1 MRTVDLFAGCGG
13 LSLGFQNA
21 GFNVVSA
28 FDYWHP
34 AIEVYR
40 ENFQHP
46 VFEKDLSKEDVCS
59 LVSDFSP
66 DIVIGGPPC
75 QDFSS
80 AGKRNENLGR
90 ADLSLVFANI
100 VTSIKPRWFLM
111 ENVDRIQKSRI
122 LEEVLEIFRKSGY
135 ALSSSVLN
143 ASYCG
148 VPQARKR
155 YFLIGHFD
163 GEDGDLN
170 FYLAKNQSKTP
181 MSIFE
186 YLGDDLGVEYFYR
199 HPRSYQRRAVFSIHE
214 PSPTVRG
221 VNRPIPKTYKKH
233 EGDLCDINESLRP
246 LTTIERS
253 YIQTFPKTFKF
264 KGNKSDL
271 EQMIGNAVPV
281 KLAEYV
287 ARCIH
292 EYTEDRSRNITSYL
306 PNVQL
311 KLFESAC
318 SYASEPRKEN
328 CTKVIR
334 SALLRNECI
343 GSSQRPNNAVERTG

>member
-21 GFNVVSA
+21 GFNIVAA

-34 AIEVYR
+34 AIAVYR
-40 ENFQHP
+40 KNFQHP
-46 VFEKDLSKEDVCS
+46 IFDKDLSNEDIS
-59 LVSDFSP
+59 LFIADFSP
-66 DIVIGGPPC
+66 DIIIGGPPC

-80 AGKRNENLGR
+80 AGKRDENLGR
-90 ADLSLVFANI
+90 ADLSLAFANI
-100 VTSIKPRWFLM
+100 IASIKPKWFVM
-111 ENVDRIQKSRI
+111 ENVDRIGKSQI
-122 LEEVLEIFRKSGY
+122 LEQVLETFKKSGY
-135 ALSSSVLN
+135 GLSSSVLN
-143 ASYCG
+143 ASFCG

-155 YFLIGHFD
+155 YFLIGNLD
-163 GEDGDLN
+163 GEDDVLT
-170 FYLAKNQSKTP
+170 FYLTKNQSKTP

-186 YLGDDLGVEYFYR
+186 YLGDNLGVEYFYR
-199 HPRSYQRRAVFSIHE
+199 HPRSYKRRAVFSVHE
-214 PSPTVRG
+214 PSPTIRG

-233 EGDLCDINESLRP
+233 EGDLCDINENLRP

-287 ARCIH
+287 ARCILEH
-292 EYTEDRSRNITSYL
+292 IEDRSRNITNHI
-306 PNVQL
+306 PNIQL
-311 KLFESAC
+311 RLFENAC
-318 SYASEPRKEN
+318 GYTSTSM
-328 CTKVIR
+328 
-334 SALLRNECI
+334 
-343 GSSQRPNNAVERTG
+343 

>member
-21 GFNVVSA
+21 GFDIVAA

-34 AIEVYR
+34 AIQVYK
-40 ENFQHP
+40 ENFPHP
-46 VFEKDLSKEDVCS
+46 IFEKDLSQADICS
-59 LVSDFSP
+59 FISDFNP
-66 DIVIGGPPC
+66 DMIIGGPPC

-80 AGKRNENLGR
+80 AGKRDENLGR
-90 ADLSLVFANI
+90 ADLSLAFAKI
-100 VTSIKPRWFLM
+100 ITSVKPRWFVM
-111 ENVDRIQKSRI
+111 ENVARIQNSQI
-122 LEEVLEIFRKSGY
+122 LEQVLETFRTSGY
-135 ALSSSVLN
+135 GLNSSVLN

-155 YFLIGHFD
+155 YFLIGQLD
-163 GEDGDLN
+163 GEDGILN
-170 FYLAKNQSKTP
+170 SYLTKHQSKTP
-181 MSIFE
+181 MNVFE
-186 YLGDDLGVEYFYR
+186 YLGDDLGIEYFYR
-199 HPRSYQRRAVFSIHE
+199 HPRSYKRRAVFSIHE

-233 EGDLCDINESLRP
+233 EGDLCDIDERLRP

-264 KGNKSDL
+264 QGNKSDL

-287 ARCIH
+287 ASCIL
-292 EYTEDRSRNITSYL
+292 EYIQQD
-306 PNVQL
+306 
-311 KLFESAC
+311 
-318 SYASEPRKEN
+318 
-328 CTKVIR
+328 
-334 SALLRNECI
+334 
-343 GSSQRPNNAVERTG
+343 

>member
-21 GFNVVSA
+21 GFDVVAA

-34 AIEVYR
+34 AIEVYK

-46 VFEKDLSKEDVCS
+46 IFEKDLSKEDVCS
-59 LVSDFSP
+59 LIGGFSP
-66 DIVIGGPPC
+66 DIIIGGPPC

-80 AGKRNENLGR
+80 SGKRNESLGR

-100 VTSIKPRWFLM
+100 IASIKPKWFVM
-111 ENVDRIQKSRI
+111 ENVDRIEKSRI
-122 LEEVLEIFRKSGY
+122 LEAVLGIFRKSGY
-135 ALSSSVLN
+135 GLSSSVLN

-155 YFLIGHFD
+155 YFLIGHLD
-163 GEDGDLN
+163 GGDDDLN
-170 FYLAKNQSKTP
+170 FYLAKNQSKAS

-186 YLGDDLGVEYFYR
+186 YLGDSLGVEYFYR
-199 HPRSYQRRAVFSIHE
+199 HPRSYKRRAVFSIHE

-221 VNRPIPKTYKKH
+221 VNRPIPKTYIKH
-233 EGDLCDINESLRP
+233 EGDLCDIDDNLRP

-292 EYTEDRSRNITSYL
+292 EYIEDRSRNITSYF

-318 SYASEPRKEN
+318 SYASKPRPSKEN
-328 CTKVIR
+328 CT
-334 SALLRNECI
+334 
-343 GSSQRPNNAVERTG
+343 SQQPNYAAERAD